1 MSPVLKFLVQCVS
14 LITITVPMS
23 AEVLVVAHRGA
34 SGYAPENSLA
44 AFELAW
50 ELGAD
55 AIEGDFRLTADGEI
69 VCIHDIT
76 TEKLADKKINVEQST
91 LPQVLELELKNRHDP
106 KYDSLKVPTLE
117 QVLATVPDG
126 KRIYIELKSDVRIVP
141 PLIELLGAS
150 ALDPNQIFI
159 ICFDEDVVRQ
169 LKSLVP
175 QYQAAWLVNFKKRGL
190 RLEPNVDEVIKRAA
204 TIQCDGISVKAHP
217 LLSLDFGKK
226 VKAAGY
232 SFHVWTVDQPDWAEE
247 MLRRGAES
255 ITTNYPD
262 RIRQHLTNHTTQ

>member
-1 MSPVLKFLVQCVS
+1 
-14 LITITVPMS
+14 MS

-55 AIEGDFRLTADGEI
+55 AIEGDFRLTADDKI

-91 LPQVLELELKNRHDP
+91 LAQVLELELKNRHGP

-117 QVLATVPDG
+117 QVLASVPSG

-141 PLIELLGAS
+141 PLIEVLRAS
-150 ALDPNQIFI
+150 ALNPNQIFI
-159 ICFDEDVVRQ
+159 ICFDEEVVRR

-175 QYQAAWLVNFKKRGL
+175 QYKAAWLVNFKKRGL
-190 RLEPNVDEVIKRAA
+190 RLEPNVDEVIKKAA

-217 LLSLDFGKK
+217 LLRSDFGTK

-262 RIRQHLTNHTTQ
+262 RIRQHLTIHTTQ